1 MKSEFIGVAM
11 GEAQTIAISMAKTK
25 KGIIIQDA
33 IVEKRQD
40 SLMNDCKHLVSKYSL
55 EDKPIGITALGERQD
70 KVMIIPPLSRLEINQ
85 MLHWSVPEFVTWP
98 EDSYYFDFV
107 AINLPNQVRSSGN
120 DKLVYVVAL
129 KKEHINE
136 LATGVLKS
144 GGNLKIIDYAPG
156 PIAHRF
162 VEKEGAVIG
171 IIHEDILELTAWY
184 NFVCICNHK
193 IPLDSVDIM
202 KELEDLEVD
211 LFSYGISGISGFYL
225 YGDIHGNLSDDDCEA
240 AYEKD
245 GKLTAIPFEETK
257 EVAKMEKVMFE
268 KSDPFL
274 WDMATGLAYRGIQK
288 MRN

>member
-1 MKSEFIGVAM
+1 M
-11 GEAQTIAISMAKTK
+11 
-25 KGIIIQDA
+25 
-33 IVEKRQD
+33 
-40 SLMNDCKHLVSKYSL
+40 
-55 EDKPIGITALGERQD
+55 
-70 KVMIIPPLSRLEINQ
+70 
-85 MLHWSVPEFVTWP
+85 
-98 EDSYYFDFV
+98 
-107 AINLPNQVRSSGN
+107 
-120 DKLVYVVAL
+120 
-129 KKEHINE
+129 
-136 LATGVLKS
+136 ATGVLKS

-240 AYEKD
+240 AYEKY

>member
-11 GEAQTIAISMAKTK
+11 GETQTIAISMVKSK
-25 KGIIIQDA
+25 KGVIIKDA

-55 EDKPIGITALGERQD
+55 EDKLIGITALGERQD

-193 IPLDSVDIM
+193 IQLESVDIM

-225 YGDIHGNLSDDDCEA
+225 YGDIQGNLSDDDCAA
-240 AYEKD
+240 AYEKY
-245 GKLTAIPFEETK
+245 GTLTRIPFESHE
-257 EVAKMEKVMFE
+257 EVSKTENLI
-268 KSDPFL
+268 SDPKGKFL
-274 WDMATGLAYRGIQK
+274 WDMALGLAYRGVQRMK
-288 MRN
+288 N